1 MKNPVGVLPDEI
13 HLPTELYDSF
23 RVAGVV
29 PADERLP
36 DIREEVSVAMRRRRW
51 LRRAGGIDEVEATYI
66 QLVRDGEVLHWELDG
81 DYGAPRAGR
90 RASRR
95 GNFDVAR
102 TVIEQFKLVP
112 AEGSAVSQMLSALD
126 FRLNPSRGLRTVVNG
141 TLGPPGVP
149 VARGRILLLVH
160 GTFAT
165 AESMVQAWNA
175 TPDGRNLLT
184 WAQAHYDQVLAYD
197 HATLSVSPILN
208 GLELARAFAGSQAQI
223 DVVCH
228 SRGGLVVRWWLE
240 VLDWSRRARTR
251 VVFVGSPLYGSSLA
265 APNRLRGAM
274 DMLTNAA
281 FAIGDPGQIAAIALP
296 WVGAIGGILRVL
308 AAATG
313 AVSKTPVLDAALAM
327 IPGLAA
333 QARTDNNFELQ
344 GLAGNITAVPP
355 SYHFVLSNFQPVAAD
370 QRWKFWTYFTRIGA
384 VAADIGA
391 DVVFTG
397 NNDLAVDTA
406 SMTQLSNTLSA
417 DPGDRLL
424 DFGTSTTVH
433 HLNYFDQPDTFAFI
447 ARVLPVRATGAAMSV
462 VRKRTR
468 RARTTTPTV
477 RAKPKGLA
485 SRRTKLTDRPA
496 PRSRRSSS

>member
-1 MKNPVGVLPDEI
+1 MMNPNAGSGDLEI
-13 HLPTELYDSF
+13 KLPTELYDSF

-29 PADERLP
+29 PAEERLP

-51 LRRAGGIDEVEATYI
+51 LRRTEGADEVEATYV
-66 QLVRDGEVLHWELDG
+66 QLVRDGDVLHWELDA

-95 GNFDVAR
+95 GNFDIAR

-112 AEGSAVSQMLSALD
+112 AEGSAVAQMLSALD
-126 FRLNPSRGLRTVVNG
+126 KRLNPDRGLRTVVNG
-141 TLGPPGVP
+141 ALGPLGAKP
-149 VARGRILLLVH
+149 VARGSVLLLVH

-165 AESMVQAWNA
+165 AASTVAAWNA
-175 TPDGRNLLT
+175 TAEGRQLLS
-184 WAQAHYDQVLAYD
+184 WAEKKYDQVLAYE

-208 GLELARAFAGSQAQI
+208 ALELARAFAGSRATI

-240 VLDWSRRARTR
+240 VLDSSHRDSAR
-251 VVFVGSPLYGSSLA
+251 VVFIGSPLYGSSLA
-265 APNRLRGAM
+265 APNRLRGAL

-281 FAIGDPGQIAAIALP
+281 FAISTTGGIATVAIP
-296 WVGAIGGILRVL
+296 WIGAIGGILRVL

-327 IPGLAA
+327 IPGLAG
-333 QARTDNNFELQ
+333 QARMDNNFELQ
-344 GLAGNITAVPP
+344 GLAGDIAIVPRG
-355 SYHFVLSNFQPVAAD
+355 YHFILSNFQPIAAD

-397 NNDLAVDTA
+397 NNDLVVDTA
-406 SMTQLSNTLSA
+406 SMTQLSATLSA
-417 DPGDRLL
+417 GVQDHLL
-424 DFGTSTTVH
+424 DFGTSTVVH
-433 HLNYFDQPDTFAFI
+433 HLNYFDQPETYAFI
-447 ARVLPVRATGAAMSV
+447 ASALPLRADGAPRA
-462 VRKRTR
+462 VRKRR
-468 RARTTTPTV
+468 RATRT
-477 RAKPKGLA
+477 RA
-485 SRRTKLTDRPA
+485 RA
-496 PRSRRSSS
+496 PS